1 MDNTQDA
8 NHPHSLQAERAL
20 LAAVMDIDASG
31 VIAEG
36 VKAEWFFSKIHSLLF
51 ESAKDVFDA
60 GEDIDM
66 LSVSPVLAKKLHD
79 EREDADA
86 NTILCDLPTG
96 SIVWRS
102 ALKTVRNKWIQ
113 RSMIHSTREMLE
125 ALQAPLASLD
135 DIKEAIQEPS
145 NAITSLTLSDEDKTA
160 KEEITEFLEEKIK
173 EMKGEVEKIP
183 DDFKVYT
190 GMKSLE
196 NAFGYIDRRRKD
208 NNIIIAAPSSRGKS
222 SLKRQIMVHNLFKHK
237 DWICVGFLLESSKE
251 DWWHN
256 TACSYAKI
264 DTRCPLNHPSVVGK
278 KQKLYVKCMEMLK
291 EETDKRLFLFDSP
304 ASISDVTTKCREIV
318 AKCGQIDILCVDYI
332 QILNSEASRGTRESE
347 VAAMS
352 GGIQRLQKS
361 LKCVT
366 FSGTQLNED
375 GKARESRAI
384 FNDATIFWRIERPEK
399 DDRGQTQEEG
409 QDIYYQTVKQE
420 KCRNGILTTIGIDFC
435 VTHQTMTD
443 HF

>member
-1 MDNTQDA
+1 METQE
-8 NHPHSLQAERAL
+8 NHPHSLQSERTL
-20 LAAVMDIDASG
+20 LAAMVDIDAPG

-36 VKAEWFFSKIHSLLF
+36 TKSEWFYSNTNAMIFDSI
-51 ESAKDVFDA
+51 KDVFDA
-60 GEDIDM
+60 GEEVDI
-66 LSVSPVLAKKLHD
+66 LTVSPVLAKRLHE
-79 EREDADA
+79 EREDSDA
-86 NTILCDLPTG
+86 NTILLGLPTG
-96 SIVWRS
+96 SIIWRA
-102 ALKTVRNKWIQ
+102 ALKVVRNKWIQ
-113 RSMIHSTREMLE
+113 RSMIHSTRQMLE
-125 ALQAPLASLD
+125 NLQAPLASLD
-135 DIKEAIQEPS
+135 DIKVAIQEPS
-145 NAITSLTLSDEDKTA
+145 NAITDLTLSDEDKTA

-183 DDFKVYT
+183 DEYKVYT
-190 GMKSLE
+190 GIKSLE
-196 NAFGYIDRRRKD
+196 DSFGYIDRRRKD
-208 NNIIIAAPSSRGKS
+208 NNIVIAAPSSRGKS

-256 TACSYAKI
+256 TACSYARI
-264 DTRCPLNHPSVVGK
+264 DTRAPLNHKSVQGK
-278 KQKLYVKCMEMLK
+278 KQKLYIKCMEMLRD
-291 EETDKRLFLFDSP
+291 ETDKRLFLFDSP
-304 ASISDVTTKCREIV
+304 ASMSDVTTKCREIV
-318 AKCGQIDILCVDYI
+318 AKCGKIDILCVDYI
-332 QILNSEASRGTRESE
+332 QILNAESSRGTRESE

-384 FNDATIFWRIERPEK
+384 FNDATVFWRIERPEK

-409 QDIYYQTVKQE
+409 QDVYYQTVKQE
-420 KCRNGILTTIGIDFC
+420 KCRNGILTTVAIDFC
-435 VTHQTMTD
+435 VTEQTMRD